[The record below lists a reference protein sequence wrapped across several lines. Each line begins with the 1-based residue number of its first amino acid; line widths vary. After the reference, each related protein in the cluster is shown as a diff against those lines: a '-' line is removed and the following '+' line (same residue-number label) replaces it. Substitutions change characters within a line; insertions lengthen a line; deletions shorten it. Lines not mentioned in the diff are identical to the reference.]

1 MIFMGGSDVQVGNAQ
16 GSYTWIDAEHLK
28 VEFAL
33 GSPRLIWFSPRTG
46 DMMWTNHE
54 LGLVLQYTK
63 EPGSSAKVRISKAL
77 GL

>member
-1 MIFMGGSDVQVGNAQ
+1 MQADNVQ
-16 GSYTWIDAEHLK
+16 GSYAWIDAEHLRI
-28 VEFAL
+28 EFGAL

-54 LGLVLQYTK
+54 LGLVLQYTY
-63 EPGSSAKVRISKAL
+63 EPGSSAKVRIGKTL